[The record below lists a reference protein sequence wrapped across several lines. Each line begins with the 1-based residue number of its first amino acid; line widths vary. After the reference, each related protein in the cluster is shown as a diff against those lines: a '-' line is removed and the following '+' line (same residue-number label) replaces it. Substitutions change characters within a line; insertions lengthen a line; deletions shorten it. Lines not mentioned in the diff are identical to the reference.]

1 MMRAAEEGKSA
12 LTTSTASPSVAAHD
26 EPRLIIPQFASFYEY
41 TPGLS
46 WLIVRLTAG
55 GMLLV
60 HGIMKAM
67 PMAEKG
73 LAATLAGFAAN
84 ILARRGIEPSLP
96 LAYGVLSRDGR
107 RGLHHTRV
115 VHALLRGGARDPIR
129 DHRVRRR
136 LAGRLRAPAAV
147 AGEYP
152 LFWGLIMFAI
162 ALRGGGPYSVD
173 RRLRWEL

>member
-1 MMRAAEEGKSA
+1 M
-12 LTTSTASPSVAAHD
+12 TTSTASPSVAAHD
-26 EPRLIIPQFASFYEY
+26 EPRLIIPQLASFYEY

-73 LAATLAGFAAN
+73 LVATLAGFAAN

-96 LAYGVLSRDGR
+96 LAYVVFFLETVGAVLIML
-107 RGLHHTRV
+107 GLFTRFIAAATAIEF
-115 VHALLRGGARDPIR
+115 ALITFLAHWPAGTWTKGGF
-129 DHRVRRR
+129 
-136 LAGRLRAPAAV
+136 
-147 AGEYP
+147 EYP
-152 LFWGLIMFAI
+152 LFWGLIIFAI
-162 ALRGGGPYSVD
+162 ALRGGGPYSLD
-173 RRLRWEL
+173 RKLGWEL

>member
-1 MMRAAEEGKSA
+1 M
-12 LTTSTASPSVAAHD
+12 TTSTANSGAATQD
-26 EPRLIIPQFASFYEY
+26 EPKLIIPQLASFYEY

-60 HGIMKAM
+60 HGIMKVM

-73 LAATLAGFAAN
+73 VAATLGAFAAN
-84 ILARRGIEPSLP
+84 VLGRRGIEPALP
-96 LAYGVLSRDGR
+96 LAYVVFFLETIGAICLML
-107 RGLHHTRV
+107 GLFTRFFAAAIAIMFAIITFV
-115 VHALLRGGARDPIR
+115 AHWPAGFAAGRGGW
-129 DHRVRRR
+129 
-136 LAGRLRAPAAV
+136 
-147 AGEYP
+147 EYP

-173 RRLRWEL
+173 RRLGWEL

>member
-1 MMRAAEEGKSA
+1 M
-12 LTTSTASPSVAAHD
+12 TTSTASPSVAAHD
-26 EPRLIIPQFASFYEY
+26 EPRLIIPQLASFYEY

-60 HGIMKAM
+60 HGIMKAI

-84 ILARRGIEPSLP
+84 ILARRSIEPSLP
-96 LAYGVLSRDGR
+96 LAYVVFFLETVGAVCIIL
-107 RGLHHTRV
+107 GLFTRFFAA
-115 VHALLRGGARDPIR
+115 ALAIQFAIIAFVAHWPAGFAAGRGGW
-129 DHRVRRR
+129 
-136 LAGRLRAPAAV
+136 
-147 AGEYP
+147 EYP

>member
-1 MMRAAEEGKSA
+1 M
-12 LTTSTASPSVAAHD
+12 TTSTASPSVAAHD
-26 EPRLIIPQFASFYEY
+26 EPRLIIPQLASFYEY

-96 LAYGVLSRDGR
+96 LAYVVFFLETVGAVCIILGLFTRFFAAALAIQFAIIAFVAHRGR
-107 RGLHHTRV
+107 P
-115 VHALLRGGARDPIR
+115 ASP
-129 DHRVRRR
+129 
-136 LAGRLRAPAAV
+136 PAAV
-147 AGEYP
+147 AGNTRCS
-152 LFWGLIMFAI
+152 GA
-162 ALRGGGPYSVD
+162 
-173 RRLRWEL
+173 

>member
-1 MMRAAEEGKSA
+1 M
-12 LTTSTASPSVAAHD
+12 TTSTASPSVAAHD
-26 EPRLIIPQFASFYEY
+26 EPRLIIPQLASFYEY

-96 LAYGVLSRDGR
+96 LAYVVFFLETVGAVCIIL
-107 RGLHHTRV
+107 GLFTRFFAA
-115 VHALLRGGARDPIR
+115 ALAIQFAIIAFVAHWPAGFAAGRGGWD
-129 DHRVRRR
+129 
-136 LAGRLRAPAAV
+136 
-147 AGEYP
+147 YP
-152 LFWGLIMFAI
+152 LFWGQIMFAI

>member
-1 MMRAAEEGKSA
+1 M
-12 LTTSTASPSVAAHD
+12 TISTASSSVGAHD
-26 EPRLIIPQFASFYEY
+26 EPRLIIPQLASFYEY

-60 HGIMKAM
+60 HGIMKAI

-96 LAYGVLSRDGR
+96 LAYVVFFLETVGAVCIIL
-107 RGLHHTRV
+107 GLFTRFFAA
-115 VHALLRGGARDPIR
+115 ALAIQFAIIAFVAHWPAGFAAGRGGW
-129 DHRVRRR
+129 
-136 LAGRLRAPAAV
+136 
-147 AGEYP
+147 EYP

-162 ALRGGGPYSVD
+162 ALRGGGPWSVD
-173 RRLRWEL
+173 SRLRWEL

>member
-1 MMRAAEEGKSA
+1 M
-12 LTTSTASPSVAAHD
+12 TTSTASPSLAAHD
-26 EPRLIIPQFASFYEY
+26 EPRLIIPQLASFYEY

-60 HGIMKAM
+60 
-67 PMAEKG
+67 
-73 LAATLAGFAAN
+73 LAIITFVAHWAAGFVA
-84 ILARRGIEPSLP
+84 G
-96 LAYGVLSRDGR
+96 
-107 RGLHHTRV
+107 
-115 VHALLRGGARDPIR
+115 RGGW
-129 DHRVRRR
+129 
-136 LAGRLRAPAAV
+136 
-147 AGEYP
+147 EYP